1 MAKVTVGGLLKQRD
15 NTKLPAMFLK
25 HLSLT
30 NFKNYSEANL
40 DFCPRINC
48 FVGDNGVGKTNILD
62 AIHYLSLTKSYF
74 TTVDSANIRHGA
86 DYFLIKGFFD
96 RDGVDNEIYC
106 GFQKDK
112 RKTFKIGGKEYER
125 LADHIGRLPA
135 VMVSPADS
143 VIITGGSEERRKFMN
158 SVISQFDREYL
169 ANVMDYNKALKTRN
183 RMLKDGAGNAG
194 FDSDLMEIWEK
205 RMGEL
210 AEGIFK
216 MRDSFTDELIPLFRS
231 YYSMISGNRE
241 LVDLTYL
248 SQLRETG
255 FLQLIKRNYRKDRI
269 LHYTSAG
276 VHRDDLLLGMG
287 GYPVRDL
294 GSQGQQKSYLVA
306 LKLAK
311 YDYIASRGGEKPIL
325 LLDDIFDKFD
335 ENRVEQIIELVSNH
349 RFGQIFITDTH
360 PDRMK
365 RILSRLPV
373 ESRLFVIKEGIAE
386 VIEPSQDIN

>member
-1 MAKVTVGGLLKQRD
+1 
-15 NTKLPAMFLK
+15 MFLK

-30 NFKNYSEANL
+30 NFKNYSETNL

-74 TTVDSANIRHGA
+74 TSVDSANIRHGS

-96 RDGVDNEIYC
+96 RGGVDNEIYC

-112 RKTFKIGGKEYER
+112 RKTFKTGGKEYDR
-125 LADHIGRLPA
+125 LADHIGKLPA

-158 SVISQFDREYL
+158 GVISQFDREYL
-169 ANVMDYNKALKTRN
+169 ASVMDYNKALKTRN

-241 LVDLTYL
+241 IVDLTYL
-248 SQLRETG
+248 SQLRETD
-255 FLQLIKRNYRKDRI
+255 FMQLIRRNYRKDRV
-269 LHYTSAG
+269 LQYTSAG

-287 GYPVRDL
+287 GYPVKDL

-311 YDYIASRGGEKPIL
+311 YDYIGSRGGEKPIL

-335 ENRVEQIIELVSNH
+335 ESRVEQIIELVSNH

-373 ESRLFVIKEGIAE
+373 ESRLFIIKGGIAE
-386 VIEPSQDIN
+386 VIEPYKNIN